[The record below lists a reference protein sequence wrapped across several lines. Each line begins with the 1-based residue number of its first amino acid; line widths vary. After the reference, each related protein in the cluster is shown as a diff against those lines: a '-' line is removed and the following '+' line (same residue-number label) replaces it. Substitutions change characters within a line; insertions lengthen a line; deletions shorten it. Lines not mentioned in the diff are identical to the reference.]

1 MRILIFALLL
11 TSLMAL
17 TSCSAQ
23 AGPTSPSV
31 KDLILTDANSVTV
44 TNFEAI
50 LAAPS
55 YPQTLTSGA
64 DPADFKE
71 SIAFSSWVFGEE
83 AGQINKA
90 IEVKTPFGAYYLFA
104 ADLDFNQL
112 RETFNGESHLSLE
125 TDWFDEGLDAWF
137 VIGSDQGTVI
147 VPDRNTIVL
156 GNRTALEAVKMVHN
170 GTYPSSAS
178 TDFTNLVHET
188 NFDSL
193 RSEIVSHCGSLN
205 SAPGCTGISWALAGD
220 QTNSLTSFMVSF
232 SSDAAAE
239 LAAASIKE
247 EIKRTSLWLGD
258 GMEFVD
264 PAVQGSTVSFKL
276 RLYE

>member
-1 MRILIFALLL
+1 M
-11 TSLMAL
+11 
-17 TSCSAQ
+17 
-23 AGPTSPSV
+23 
-31 KDLILTDANSVTV
+31 

-50 LAAPS
+50 LSASS
-55 YPQTLTSGA
+55 YPQTLTSGV

-90 IEVKTPFGAYYLFA
+90 IEVKTPFGDYYLFV

-156 GNRTALEAVKMVHN
+156 GTRTALEAVKMVHN
-170 GTYPSSAS
+170 GTYPSSA
-178 TDFTNLVHET
+178 TTGFINLVYET

-193 RSEIVSHCGSLN
+193 TSEIVSHCGALN
-205 SAPGCTGISWALAGD
+205 SAPGCTGISWALTGD
-220 QTNSLTSFMVSF
+220 QTNSSTSFMVSF

-239 LAAASIKE
+239 LAAASIKD
-247 EIKRTSLWLGD
+247 EIKKTSLWLGD
-258 GMEFVD
+258 GMEFAE

-276 RLYE
+276 RLHE